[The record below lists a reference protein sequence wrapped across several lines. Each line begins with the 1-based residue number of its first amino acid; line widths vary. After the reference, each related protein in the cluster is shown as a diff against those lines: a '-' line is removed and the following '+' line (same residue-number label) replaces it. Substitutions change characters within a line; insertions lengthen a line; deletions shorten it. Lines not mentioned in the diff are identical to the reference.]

1 MFKHYTMNQVVLP
14 LDLEMKL
21 QENDIAYAVNDLV
34 ENIPEKAFIGFLRET
49 GCPAYHPRMMMKVI
63 LCAYTQSVF
72 SGRKIEGLLKDSV
85 RMMWL
90 AQGYEPSY
98 RTINR
103 FRVHPDV
110 KELLRQC
117 FVQFRCQLV
126 QEKQIDEEAI
136 FIDGTKIEANA
147 NKYTFVWR
155 KATEKYSASLVE
167 KSNQMY
173 EELLEKE
180 IIPEIERE
188 SPDEL
193 STEELGNIV
202 EKLNDKVKV
211 FDEKI
216 EVNEVGSERKQLRSA
231 RKEPKQYRKRFEDF
245 LARKQKYQ
253 QNMEIFGERNSYSKT
268 DHDATFMRMKD
279 DHMRNGQL
287 KAGYNVQLATEGQ
300 YALAYDVFPNPTD
313 TRTLIPFLDKI
324 ESQYFKLPKY
334 IVADAGYG
342 SEQNYEDVM
351 KNRERIPLI
360 TYNQYR
366 KEKKK
371 RYKNDA
377 FNTANWKYNEED
389 DSFICPNDQ
398 RLTFRYLSHRT
409 DRYGYTREFKVYEC
423 EDCSDSPLRSLCT
436 KAKEGNNRRI
446 YYNQTWEQQKSYT
459 KQKLS
464 EKETGQIYGKRKI
477 EVEPAFGF
485 LKANLCFTRMSVRGK
500 EKVENELGIAF
511 MAVNLR
517 KYTAMNTKSSVNS
530 ACHPDKKDSR
540 HQKLMTGI
548 FFKLFTASYVPA
560 SFYCS
565 AYLFNN
571 CYFHCFNAPSICLV
585 FVWNMNVNFIS
596 LNCTACISS
605 CCIAITFNIYF

>member
-21 QENDIAYAVNDLV
+21 QENDIAYAVNDVV
-34 ENIPEKAFIGFLRET
+34 ETIPAEAFDTFLRVT

-72 SGRKIEGLLKDSV
+72 SGRKIEGLLQDSV

-103 FRVHPDV
+103 FRVHPEV

-126 QEKQIDEEAI
+126 QEKLIDEEAI

-147 NKYTFVWR
+147 NKFTFIWR
-155 KATEKYSASLVE
+155 KSIEKYSANLVE

-173 EELLEKE
+173 DELLELE

-188 SPDEL
+188 TSDEL
-193 STEELGNIV
+193 STEELTKVV
-202 EKLNDKVKV
+202 EKL
-211 FDEKI
+211 DEKVEAYDKKI
-216 EVNEVGSERKQLRSA
+216 EASEIGSKRKQLRSE
-231 RKEPKQYRKRFEDF
+231 RKAPKQYRKQFKDY

-253 QNMEIFGERNSYSKT
+253 NDMEIFEERNSYSKT

-279 DHMRNGQL
+279 DYMKNGQL
-287 KAGYNVQLATEGQ
+287 KAGYNVQAATEGQ
-300 YALAYDVFPNPTD
+300 YVLAYDVFPNPTD

-324 ESQYFKLPKY
+324 EENFFELPDY

-342 SEQNYEDVM
+342 SEQNYEDVINHR
-351 KNRERIPLI
+351 KRTPLI

-371 RYKNDA
+371 KYKQND
-377 FNTANWKYNEED
+377 FHVTNWEYNEEND
-389 DSFICPNDQ
+389 TFICPNGK
-398 RLTFRYLSHRT
+398 RVMFSHMSNRT
-409 DRYGYTREFKVYEC
+409 DKHGFTRTFKVYEC
-423 EDCSDSPLRSLCT
+423 EDCSSCPLRSLCT
-436 KAKEGNNRRI
+436 KAKEGKNRKV
-446 YYNQTWEQQKSYT
+446 YYNEKWEEQKEYIRQQLS
-459 KQKLS
+459 QK
-464 EKETGQIYGKRKI
+464 KTGEIYGKRKI
-477 EVEPAFGF
+477 DVEPVFGF

-500 EKVENELGIAF
+500 EKVENELGFAF
-511 MAVNLR
+511 LAVNLR
-517 KYTAMNTKSSVNS
+517 KYIARNRNQPIDPENHPTKNGSN
-530 ACHPDKKDSR
+530 
-540 HQKLMTGI
+540 HQKPMIGTI
-548 FFKLFTASYVPA
+548 FQFIWLVMSQPHFMCLFQQ
-560 SFYCS
+560 
-565 AYLFNN
+565 L
-571 CYFHCFNAPSICLV
+571 
-585 FVWNMNVNFIS
+585 
-596 LNCTACISS
+596 
-605 CCIAITFNIYF
+605 